1 MSCDS
6 IFRDYLFRAPTS
18 RTGGIRRTPRIP
30 APLLAACGAVLLL
43 GCAAPP
49 QSTVLAVQPLLR
61 MQHSGDQGA
70 AAWYRLGKYHQERGQ
85 IGLAMGAYAQ
95 SLALDGRQLDARMAV
110 AAIDA
115 RQGRLAEARDALLAL
130 VDDYPAQAQ
139 LSNNLGYVYHLMGD
153 QQAAIAM
160 LRRALALDAAS
171 TRAQD
176 NLRLAEAAAAAGAV
190 NAQLAAAP
198 APAASAVPAASTAS
212 AAPAAAAGSAASAPP
227 AAATAATGSAA
238 LAASAAPAALAATG
252 TALAVPAGRGET
264 QAVAAATPAAIPA
277 ATPAAPP
284 AAPAARLPLPAA
296 PGAAQGMAA
305 ALPAAEA
312 IDAGL
317 PPPTRA
323 ELRQVQEQ
331 LRQLQLRHAATE
343 ATATAAKTTAD
354 AAAASLAAAPP
365 TPLPAVPAPS
375 AALLVQL
382 EIANGNGAPGLAKR
396 FRRALAQLGI
406 PVERLSNDKPYRQQ
420 HTTIEYRPGYRQQA
434 AELQAALRGQATLQ
448 DAGPRTR
455 TGLRLVLGKD
465 APAQLASAESAATLL
480 AALGTGI
487 GTND

>member
-1 MSCDS
+1 MSHDSMSHDSMSHDSMSCAS
-6 IFRDYLFRAPTS
+6 VSRESTIRAAAVRISGT
-18 RTGGIRRTPRIP
+18 RRLP
-30 APLLAACGAVLLL
+30 APLLAACSAVLLL
-43 GCAAPP
+43 GCASPP
-49 QSTVLAVQPLLR
+49 HTTALAVQPLLR

-176 NLRLAEAAAAAGAV
+176 NLRLAEAAAAAGAAS
-190 NAQLAAAP
+190 AQLAAAP
-198 APAASAVPAASTAS
+198 APAPISTAISPSAGAAGTAVQAVPAVSAG
-212 AAPAAAAGSAASAPP
+212 AAPPMP
-227 AAATAATGSAA
+227 AATAT
-238 LAASAAPAALAATG
+238 AP
-252 TALAVPAGRGET
+252 AVPAT
-264 QAVAAATPAAIPA
+264 
-277 ATPAAPP
+277 
-284 AAPAARLPLPAA
+284 RLPLPAA
-296 PGAAQGMAA
+296 
-305 ALPAAEA
+305 AEA
-312 IDAGL
+312 VDAGL

-323 ELRQVQEQ
+323 ELREVQEQ

-343 ATATAAKTTAD
+343 AAAAAATKIASD
-354 AAAASLAAAPP
+354 AAATVAATATSLAVAPLP
-365 TPLPAVPAPS
+365 ATASSAPAPLPAVPAPS
-375 AALLVQL
+375 AALLAQL
-382 EIANGNGAPGLAKR
+382 EIANGNGVPGLAKR

-406 PVERLSNDKPYRQQ
+406 PVERLSNEKPYRQQ
-420 HTTIEYRPGYRQQA
+420 QTTIEYRPGYRQQA

-455 TGLRLVLGKD
+455 TELRLVLGKD
-465 APAQLASAESAATLL
+465 APAQLASAENAATLL

-487 GTND
+487 STNTSSND

>member
-1 MSCDS
+1 MSPL
-6 IFRDYLFRAPTS
+6 RPPRRARAARLST
-18 RTGGIRRTPRIP
+18 
-30 APLLAACGAVLLL
+30 PLLAMCGAAMLL
-43 GCAAPP
+43 GCASPPP
-49 QSTVLAVQPLLR
+49 QPMPLAVQPLMRL
-61 MQHSGDQGA
+61 QQSSDQSA

-85 IGLAMGAYAQ
+85 TSLAMGAYAQ
-95 SLALDGRQLDARMAV
+95 SLALDRRQLDARMAV

-115 RQGRLAEARDALLAL
+115 RQGRLAEARDALQAL

-171 TRAQD
+171 ARAQD
-176 NLRLAEAAAAAGAV
+176 NLRLAEAAAAAGA
-190 NAQLAAAP
+190 ARLAAAP
-198 APAASAVPAASTAS
+198 AP
-212 AAPAAAAGSAASAPP
+212 
-227 AAATAATGSAA
+227 
-238 LAASAAPAALAATG
+238 ATG

-264 QAVAAATPAAIPA
+264 QAVAATPAAAPATIPA
-277 ATPAAPP
+277 AVPAAP
-284 AAPAARLPLPAA
+284 AAPAARLPLPVA
-296 PGAAQGMAA
+296 PGAAPVMAA
-305 ALPAAEA
+305 ALPAAVA
-312 IDAGL
+312 TDAAL

-323 ELRQVQEQ
+323 ELREVQEQ

-343 ATATAAKTTAD
+343 ATAAAAKTAAD
-354 AAAASLAAAPP
+354 AAAASLAAVPVPAPTP
-365 TPLPAVPAPS
+365 APAPLPAVPAPS
-375 AALLVQL
+375 AALLAQL

-434 AELQAALRGQATLQ
+434 TELQAALRGQATLQ

-480 AALGTGI
+480 AALGAGISTGT

>member
-1 MSCDS
+1 MSCAS
-6 IFRDYLFRAPTS
+6 VSRESTIRAAAVRISGT
-18 RTGGIRRTPRIP
+18 RRLP
-30 APLLAACGAVLLL
+30 APLLAACSAVLLL
-43 GCAAPP
+43 GCASPP
-49 QSTVLAVQPLLR
+49 HTTALAVQPLLR

-176 NLRLAEAAAAAGAV
+176 NLRLAEAAAAAGAAS
-190 NAQLAAAP
+190 AQLAAAP
-198 APAASAVPAASTAS
+198 APAPISTAISPSAGAAGTAVQAVPAVSAG
-212 AAPAAAAGSAASAPP
+212 AAPPMP
-227 AAATAATGSAA
+227 AATAT
-238 LAASAAPAALAATG
+238 AP
-252 TALAVPAGRGET
+252 AVPAT
-264 QAVAAATPAAIPA
+264 
-277 ATPAAPP
+277 
-284 AAPAARLPLPAA
+284 RLPLPAA
-296 PGAAQGMAA
+296 
-305 ALPAAEA
+305 AEA
-312 IDAGL
+312 VDAGL

-323 ELRQVQEQ
+323 ELREVQEQ

-343 ATATAAKTTAD
+343 AAAAAATKIASD
-354 AAAASLAAAPP
+354 AAATVAATATSLAVAPLP
-365 TPLPAVPAPS
+365 ATASSAPAPLPAVPAPS
-375 AALLVQL
+375 AALLAQL
-382 EIANGNGAPGLAKR
+382 EIANGNGVPGLAKR

-406 PVERLSNDKPYRQQ
+406 PVERLSNEKPYRQQ
-420 HTTIEYRPGYRQQA
+420 QTTIEYRPGYRQQA

-455 TGLRLVLGKD
+455 TELRLVLGKD
-465 APAQLASAESAATLL
+465 APAQLASAENAATLL

-487 GTND
+487 STNTSSND